1 MCFNRSR
8 IEYSNGATTELKNRK
23 KRKRSEFEE
32 SGSIANSECDES
44 SSQSS
49 VVPQKGDDGDDSTSP
64 SQLVGGKLSHVKTLN
79 RFSRDR
85 LAAKQRRLNPKS
97 EVLMLK
103 LQKGKR
109 IRHPFPLYRDADV
122 FKCKTKEMNE
132 LLSKNL
138 IEHKQDDDYDT
149 DIDVVDDHVEMCLND
164 LRPSKNSCQARTLS
178 SSAGTFAVSTL
189 GSSGSIARSRRRS
202 ISHRTP
208 PGTS

>member
-1 MCFNRSR
+1 LRRQKFQGNVSKQKREKLSKDKSVCFNRSR
-8 IEYSNGATTELKNRK
+8 IEYSLGATTELKNRK

-64 SQLVGGKLSHVKTLN
+64 SQLVGGKLSHVKSLN

-122 FKCKTKEMNE
+122 FNCKTKEMNE

-164 LRPSKNSCQARTLS
+164 LRA
-178 SSAGTFAVSTL
+178 AIEEFVS
-189 GSSGSIARSRRRS
+189 G
-202 ISHRTP
+202 
-208 PGTS
+208 